1 MSPKKIL
8 FFTIVW
14 IIFISIIIA
23 VAYVSGQKKQT
34 NTAQGSIKIWIT
46 DGTSESYAPL
56 IEWFKKY
63 AKEYA
68 KTEIIVEKQTNDADR
83 YRTILLSTLIEW
95 SGPDIFMLHSWEDA
109 ILETKIEPIT
119 SDFLDFSDFD
129 KKYDDIF
136 QDLLVS
142 SGSWR
147 NKKIALLWVPLG
159 YETLGVFYNKSL
171 MREVPKTWNDLENL
185 YKTNEVDIH
194 MSNIGLSPTYT
205 PNMVDILPIWFN
217 GADAKSYADITN
229 TTDSISSYLK
239 YASLSTGNGTTQW
252 TVNTIGGSLNE
263 EKNEMAK
270 EKFTTFD
277 LFMRGKIAMIVG
289 YPSLVLELEKSS
301 KRAWSDTVSS
311 TILTDRLPQMSN
323 QSNANIGRYTYFGI
337 SKYTKNGQASLKFV
351 EYLLTPEAERLFSNE
366 YPYLIPAQSDFYT
379 SVEWNSLSETL
390 GRTKLAP
397 FLPRTREKITIFQF
411 WLKSRF
417 ERYLKESLDIDGS
430 PDISSL
436 LSKISR
442 EITCEISSTLWKEWA
457 GNCQSD

>member
-205 PNMVDILPIWFN
+205 PNMVDILPM
-217 GADAKSYADITN
+217 
-229 TTDSISSYLK
+229 LH
-239 YASLSTGNGTTQW
+239 
-252 TVNTIGGSLNE
+252 
-263 EKNEMAK
+263 
-270 EKFTTFD
+270 
-277 LFMRGKIAMIVG
+277 
-289 YPSLVLELEKSS
+289 
-301 KRAWSDTVSS
+301 
-311 TILTDRLPQMSN
+311 
-323 QSNANIGRYTYFGI
+323 
-337 SKYTKNGQASLKFV
+337 
-351 EYLLTPEAERLFSNE
+351 
-366 YPYLIPAQSDFYT
+366 
-379 SVEWNSLSETL
+379 
-390 GRTKLAP
+390 
-397 FLPRTREKITIFQF
+397 
-411 WLKSRF
+411 
-417 ERYLKESLDIDGS
+417 
-430 PDISSL
+430 
-436 LSKISR
+436 
-442 EITCEISSTLWKEWA
+442 
-457 GNCQSD
+457 